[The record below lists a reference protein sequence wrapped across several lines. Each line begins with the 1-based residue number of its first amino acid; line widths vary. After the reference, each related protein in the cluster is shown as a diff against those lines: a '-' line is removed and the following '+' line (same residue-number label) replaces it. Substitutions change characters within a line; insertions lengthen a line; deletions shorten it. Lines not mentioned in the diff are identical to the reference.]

1 MITFIAGMA
10 AGAGALVGLFKIC
23 CIRWERMENKSRRT
37 RKKPAFSQKKQV
49 GFCGDIRRNNTWMQE
64 TADEQ

>member
-23 CIRWERMENKSRRT
+23 CVRWERMENRRA
-37 RKKPAFSQKKQV
+37 RKKPAFSQEKQV

-64 TADEQ
+64 TVDE